1 MHSLVTP
8 FKNQLAKLQALH
20 ADGKMSDAQYQQER
34 SDVERQ
40 LLEVL
45 LSDTAPAQA
54 SPSTKPSGR
63 LMVVLAVLV
72 LVVAAAGYWL
82 IGRPTQDNPVDGLDG
97 PTHATTPVQM
107 GEMTEKLAQR
117 LKNSPDDAEGWA
129 MLARS
134 YSVLGRNSD
143 ALDAYSH
150 AANLLKDDP
159 SLLADFA
166 DALGVQNNHSL
177 TGDPMRLIERALKID
192 PNNIKALVLA
202 GTEAFD
208 RKDYAGALK
217 YWEKARDTGPADHPL
232 VQRIGGSIDEAR
244 SLLGVP
250 MAQPE
255 KVAKSKA
262 KVDAKVDA
270 KANPKASITGVVSL
284 SPALLKQVE
293 PTDTV
298 FIFAKAVGNAR
309 MPLVAERKQVKD
321 LPYAFTLDDS
331 KALSPNLLLSSVEQV
346 VISAKISKSG
356 DAISRAGDF
365 AGQTGPVKLGATGI
379 RVEINAPVK
388 P

>member
-1 MHSLVTP
+1 MHELVTP
-8 FKNQLAKLQALH
+8 FKKQLAQLQALN
-20 ADGKMSDAQYQQER
+20 AVGKMSDTQYQQER

-40 LLEVL
+40 LLDVV
-45 LSDTAPAQA
+45 LSDSPSAQV
-54 SPSTKPSGR
+54 SLSTKPSGR

-82 IGRPTQDNPVDGLDG
+82 VGQPTQDNPADGLDG
-97 PTHATTPVQM
+97 PRHATTPVQM

-117 LKNSPDDAEGWA
+117 LKNFPDDAEGWA

-134 YSVLGRNSD
+134 YSVLGRNAD

-150 AANLLKDDP
+150 AASLLKDDP

-166 DALGVQNNHSL
+166 DALGVQNKHSL

-192 PNNIKALVLA
+192 PNNIKALLLA

-217 YWEKARDTGPADHPL
+217 YWEKVRDTGPADHPL

-250 MAQPE
+250 IAQPE
-255 KVAKSKA
+255 KAAKPK
-262 KVDAKVDA
+262 AKVDA

-293 PTDTV
+293 PMDTV
-298 FIFAKAVGNAR
+298 FIFAKAGGNAR

-331 KALSPNLLLSSVEQV
+331 KALSPNLLLSSAEQV

-365 AGQTGPVKLGATGI
+365 TGQTGPVKLGATGV
-379 RVEINAPVK
+379 RVEINDPVK

>member
-1 MHSLVTP
+1 MHSLVSP
-8 FKNQLAKLQALH
+8 FKQQLVQLQALH
-20 ADGKMSDAQYQQER
+20 ADGKMSDAQYQKER
-34 SDVERQ
+34 AEVERQ
-40 LLEVL
+40 LLDVI
-45 LSDTAPAQA
+45 LSDSTSTQA
-54 SPSTKPSGR
+54 SLSTKPSGR
-63 LMVVLAVLV
+63 LMGGLAVLV
-72 LVVAAAGYWL
+72 LVLAAAGYWF
-82 IGRPTQDNPVDGLDG
+82 IGRTTQDNPADGLDG
-97 PTHATTPVQM
+97 PTHATTPIQM
-107 GEMTEKLAQR
+107 EEMTEKLAQR

-150 AANLLKDDP
+150 AARLLKDDP

-166 DALGVQNNHSL
+166 DALGVQNKHSL

-208 RKDYAGALK
+208 RKDYAKALK
-217 YWEKARDTGPADHPL
+217 YWEKVRDTGPADHPL

-244 SLLGVP
+244 SFLGAPV
-250 MAQPE
+250 AQPE
-255 KVAKSKA
+255 KAAKP
-262 KVDAKVDA
+262 KVK
-270 KANPKASITGVVSL
+270 PTITGVVSL
-284 SPALLKQVE
+284 SPALLQQVQ

-298 FIFAKAVGNAR
+298 FIFAKAVGNPR
-309 MPLVAERKQVKD
+309 MPLAAERKQVKD

-331 KALSPNLLLSSVEQV
+331 KALSPNLLLSSAQQL

-365 AGQTGPVKLGATGI
+365 SGQTGPVKLGATGV